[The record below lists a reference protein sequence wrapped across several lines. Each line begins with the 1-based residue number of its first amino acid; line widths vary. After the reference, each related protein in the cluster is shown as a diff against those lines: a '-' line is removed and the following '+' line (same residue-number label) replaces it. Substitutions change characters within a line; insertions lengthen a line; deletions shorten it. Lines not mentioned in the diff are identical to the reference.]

1 MSSKILWSDAFDDTI
16 AKMDAALKARTMD
29 FIRKFRHDPDGGGLD
44 LKRPQGADDKRIRT
58 ARVTHDY
65 RAVLAF
71 LGQDVFMLLT
81 VLPHDD
87 AYTYA
92 EHAGVSVNEVT
103 GGLELVEHARLA
115 AAKTEYSASAM
126 SQGTDAAHFSPLFA
140 GISDADLRRL
150 AVSDGV
156 LPLVRVLTTED
167 QLLSLSEI
175 LPKVQGDVLL
185 SLFGG
190 SSPEEVWADIVAP
203 RLDGRPVDVDDVVAA
218 LDRPATLESFTV
230 TTSDADLEAVLRWPM
245 DRWRTYLHPTQ
256 RGLAYPAKPYSGPF
270 RVTGGPGTGKTVV
283 AVHRARALAER
294 AAPEDRILMV
304 AFNTNI
310 ASVLNDLVTRLGGP
324 ALADRIDVKTVDQL
338 AMGVVA
344 RAEGR
349 KPTPVYGRELAE
361 MWDSHIAGAES
372 GAESEFTARFLE
384 AEWDQV
390 ILANGIWDRDEYLK
404 APRTGR
410 GARRLSAPQRKEI
423 WGLITDFEAVLR
435 GRGLRTFRQIATD
448 AARYAQG
455 KPQPAYRHVII
466 DEAQDLHASHWRLL
480 RAVVPEAE
488 NDMFLVGD
496 PFQRIYDNR
505 VVLSRCGIRIQGR
518 AKRLTINYRTT
529 RQILDSSLALMN
541 GHAADDLDGGAD
553 QLHGYRSLM
562 RGQAPAISG
571 HADYQAELSVLI
583 ETVRAWHES
592 GVEYDDIA
600 VGARQHALVQQA
612 QQHLEKAGVPSFVL
626 TGGAQAPEH
635 AGVRVTTLHRLKGME
650 FRCVALAAL
659 GSGQIPPSS
668 DVASVH
674 GDPSA
679 FADLLAKERS
689 LLFVAGTRAREA
701 LSVSWHGERSALI
714 APMVE
719 RD

>member
-1 MSSKILWSDAFDDTI
+1 MSSRILWSDAFDDTI
-16 AKMDAALKARTMD
+16 AKMDATLKARTMD

-44 LKRPQGADDKRIRT
+44 LKRPQGAEDKRIRT
-58 ARVTHDY
+58 ARVNHDY

-87 AYTYA
+87 AYHYA
-92 EHAGVSVNEVT
+92 EHASVSVNEIT
-103 GGLELVEHARLA
+103 GGLELVERARLE
-115 AAKTEYSASAM
+115 AAKTEYSARTV
-126 SQGTDAAHFSPLFA
+126 SQGAESASPLFA

-150 AVSDGV
+150 AVSDNV
-156 LPLVRVLTTED
+156 LPLVRMLTTED

-175 LPKVQGDVLL
+175 LPKVQSDVLL

-190 SSPEEVWADIVAP
+190 FSPEEVWADIVAP
-203 RLDGRPVDVDDVVAA
+203 RLDGRPVDVGDVVAA

-230 TTSDADLEAVLRWPM
+230 TTSDAELEAALRWPM

-256 RGLAYPAKPYSGPF
+256 RWLAYPPKPYSGPF

-283 AVHRARALAER
+283 AVHRARALAET
-294 AAPEDRILMV
+294 AAPDDRILMV

-310 ASVLNDLVTRLGGP
+310 GVVLNDLLTRLGGP
-324 ALADRIDVKTVDQL
+324 ELADRIEVKTVDQL

-344 RAEGR
+344 RSEGR

-361 MWDSHIAGAES
+361 LWDGHLAET
-372 GAESEFTARFLE
+372 ESKYTARFLE

-390 ILANGIWDRDEYLK
+390 ILANGIWDRDEYLRT
-404 APRTGR
+404 PRTGR
-410 GARRLSAPQRKEI
+410 GTRRLNTPQRKEI

-455 KPQPAYRHVII
+455 KPQSAYRHII
-466 DEAQDLHASHWRLL
+466 VDESQDLHASHWRLL
-480 RAVVPEAE
+480 RALVPEAE

-505 VVLSRCGIRIQGR
+505 VVLSRCGIRIHGR
-518 AKRLTINYRTT
+518 AKRLTINYRIT
-529 RQILDSSLALMN
+529 RQILDSSMALMN

-562 RGQAPAISG
+562 RGRAPAVSG
-571 HADYQAELSVLI
+571 HDDYQAELAVLA
-583 ETVRAWHES
+583 ETVRDWHES
-592 GVEYDDIA
+592 GVDYDDIA
-600 VGARQHALVQQA
+600 VGARQHALVHQA
-612 QQHLEKAGVPSFVL
+612 QQYLEKAGVPSFIL
-626 TGGAQAPEH
+626 TGKAQDTGHE
-635 AGVRVTTLHRLKGME
+635 GVRVTTLHRLKGME

-659 GSGQIPPSS
+659 GDVQIPPSS
-668 DVASVH
+668 DMASVN
-674 GDPSA
+674 GDASA
-679 FADLLAKERS
+679 SADLLAQERS

-701 LSVSWHGERSALI
+701 LSVSWHGQHSPLI

-719 RD
+719 QG